1 MAQIKFN
8 SFGSTAAFGNFAPGD
23 LLVCS
28 DEQAKHFVEDAQCA
42 TYVQVQQSSQAPAPS
57 ARVTLTAAE
66 KAAAKAAKKAAEK
79 AAAPD
84 PAPDEA
90 TSATEAAPAA
100 GTSDKTPDAE

>member
-42 TYVQVQQSSQAPAPS
+42 TYVKAAQNSQASAPAAPEKAPS
-57 ARVTLTAAE
+57 KT
-66 KAAAKAAKKAAEK
+66 AKKAAAAAAGPSEK
-79 AAAPD
+79 A
-84 PAPDEA
+84 
-90 TSATEAAPAA
+90 
-100 GTSDKTPDAE
+100 PDAE